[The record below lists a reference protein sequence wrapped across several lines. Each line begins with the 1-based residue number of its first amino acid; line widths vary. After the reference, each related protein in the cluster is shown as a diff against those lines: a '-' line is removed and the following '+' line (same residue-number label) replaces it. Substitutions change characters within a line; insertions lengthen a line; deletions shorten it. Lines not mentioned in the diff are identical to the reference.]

1 MTEDEIHRFHRNREG
16 QSQFCYYSHLLRCGG
31 TFAAQLTRQVLL
43 ELIESHLFKG
53 EEQRALNILCKELS
67 WKETMGAM
75 R

>member
-1 MTEDEIHRFHRNREG
+1 
-16 QSQFCYYSHLLRCGG
+16 LLRCGG